1 MYASII
7 SAQCFFRLASALQP
21 PGASTASDAE
31 SVWLSLSVRRL
42 SVVRRLRS
50 LRGSGHLAARCRDQ
64 FVVSVRGTPQ
74 TPAAVGSLGEQH
86 PYPRRRR
93 RVSRCARDQG
103 REPLNEG
110 DLLVAIEGTSVGQD
124 LNPPDQLA
132 LVRKR
137 TRRRIHIDHRHSSTP
152 LLIPVHIRSAKA
164 RNPSIRPD
172 HRALTHPKV

>member
-7 SAQCFFRLASALQP
+7 RAQCFFRLASALQP
-21 PGASTASDAE
+21 PGASTASYAE

-64 FVVSVRGTPQ
+64 FVVGVRGTPQ

-110 DLLVAIEGTSVGQD
+110 DLLVAVEGTSVDQD
-124 LNPPDQLA
+124 LNPHVICPTVDVGDRIMGQLMDEHSGVLA
-132 LVRKR
+132 K
-137 TRRRIHIDHRHSSTP
+137 HR
-152 LLIPVHIRSAKA
+152 
-164 RNPSIRPD
+164 D
-172 HRALTHPKV
+172 